1 MEIRGLSTTEAK
13 LLQKKNGL
21 NKIADQ
27 HKFSFFGLLFAETF
41 NLLNVL
47 LMLAAIIS
55 LSIGDLVDGVLIFA
69 IVILNTAISFWQEYK
84 AERTLEELKNLTFTY
99 VKTLRDGNITPVNS
113 EYLVPG
119 DVIFLETGDKIPAD
133 GFVLEDKNF
142 EVNESALT
150 GESVPVYKRTDDHD
164 KNAVF
169 AGTLVASGRGTV
181 RISETGR
188 ATRFGRIAQTLE
200 SIKETE
206 TPLQI
211 QIKHT
216 ALNIAFGALAFSALI
231 FFLGIALGHDR
242 LTMFL
247 TAVSTVVA
255 AIPEGLPAII
265 LVTLAVGVKRM
276 AMRKAVVRKII
287 AVEAL
292 GSINVIVT
300 DKTGTLTRG
309 EMKVDQVWLNGKF
322 FDSREFKY
330 AGTTGAAKKFI
341 DALILPNTAT
351 LVYKFDHGSKD
362 VLGDSTEGALLLFGQ
377 TVGLDYQLHRSQFK
391 VLDEFS
397 FDPIRKSMSIV
408 VSREGKTW
416 IFAKSSP
423 EFMIQASSRI
433 QHGDKT
439 HLLTEDDKKN
449 LIETYQSMTKDGFRT
464 LGFGYKPTD
473 ETSKYKRDEVE
484 SDLIFLG
491 FAAISDPVREE
502 AKESIKLAAQA
513 GIRTVMVTGDNEL
526 TAMAIGKQLGMA
538 VEGDDVLK
546 GSDLEKLSDAELQ
559 SVIWKV
565 KIFARTNPEDKLRI
579 VKAFQEAGLSVAV
592 TGDGVNDALALKQ
605 AEIGIA
611 MGKKGTDVAKEAA
624 DMVIT
629 DDNYATIVRAIEE
642 GRTIYD
648 NVHKSIRYLLST
660 NVSELLTI
668 LMALILGLPS
678 PLLPAQIL
686 WINLVSDGLP
696 AIALALDPKDPMAM
710 KKLPRSKNRQL
721 LDLNSASLLLFI
733 GFVVSILSLIV
744 YWHVLKSSGNLIL
757 ARTWT
762 FTILILC
769 QLAVAF
775 IIRGNYR
782 YLNRKLILATLL
794 TAVIQVIILF
804 NPIFHPIFK
813 IVKPW

>member
-1 MEIRGLSTTEAK
+1 M
-13 LLQKKNGL
+13 
-21 NKIADQ
+21 
-27 HKFSFFGLLFAETF
+27 
-41 NLLNVL
+41 
-47 LMLAAIIS
+47 
-55 LSIGDLVDGVLIFA
+55 
-69 IVILNTAISFWQEYK
+69 
-84 AERTLEELKNLTFTY
+84 
-99 VKTLRDGNITPVNS
+99 
-113 EYLVPG
+113 
-119 DVIFLETGDKIPAD
+119 
-133 GFVLEDKNF
+133 
-142 EVNESALT
+142 
-150 GESVPVYKRTDDHD
+150 PVYKRTNDHGQ
-164 KNAVF
+164 NAVF

-181 RISETGR
+181 RVSETGR

-231 FFLGIALGHDR
+231 FFLGISLGHDK

-247 TAVSTVVA
+247 TAVSAAVA

-276 AMRKAVVRKII
+276 AIRKAVVRKII

-292 GSINVIVT
+292 GSINVIAT

-309 EMKVDQVWLNGKF
+309 EMKVGKVWINGKLF
-322 FDSREFKY
+322 NPHEFKY
-330 AGTTGAAKKFI
+330 AGITDAGKKFI

-362 VLGDSTEGALLLFGQ
+362 VLGDSTEGSLLLFGQ
-377 TVGLDYQLHRSQFK
+377 AIGINYELHRSQFK

-397 FDPIRKSMSIV
+397 FDQNRKSMSIV
-408 VSREGKTW
+408 ASKETKTW
-416 IFAKSSP
+416 AFVKSSP
-423 EFMIQASSRI
+423 EFMISASTRI
-433 QHGDKT
+433 QHADKIR
-439 HLLTEDDKKN
+439 LLSEDDKKN
-449 LIETYQSMTKDGFRT
+449 LITAFQSMTKDGYRV

-473 ETSKYKRDEVE
+473 AQAHYQRNDVE

-491 FAAISDPVREE
+491 FAALSDPVREE
-502 AKESIKLAAQA
+502 AKEAIRIATQA

-526 TAMAIGKQLGMA
+526 TAMAIGKHLGMA
-538 VEGDDVLK
+538 VEGDDVLT
-546 GSDLEKLSDAELQ
+546 GHDLEKLSDAELQ
-559 SVIWKV
+559 ALIWKV

-629 DDNYATIVRAIEE
+629 DDNFATIVHAIEE

-648 NVHKSIRYLLST
+648 NVHKSIRYLFST
-660 NVSELLTI
+660 NISELLTI

-721 LDLNSASLLLFI
+721 LDLNSSALLLFI
-733 GFVVSILSLIV
+733 GLVVSVLSLIV
-744 YWHVLKSSGNLIL
+744 YWYVLKSSGNLIL

-762 FTILILC
+762 FTVLILC

-782 YLNRKLILATLL
+782 YPNRKLIWATLL
-794 TAVIQVIILF
+794 TAAIQALILF

-813 IVKPW
+813 IQRLW